1 MIKGYYFI
9 TDSGISRKGN
19 VSDVKN
25 AVRAGVKVIQY
36 RNKNIDSGVLY
47 REALKLRKIVKKAV
61 FLINDR
67 ADIALAVGADGV
79 HIGQSDLPY
88 EKARKI
94 LGKNKIIGVTAH
106 NVKEAMAAE
115 RAGAD
120 YLGVSPVFATRTKK
134 DAGFAA
140 GIDIIKKIKKR
151 VKIPVVAI
159 GGINLSNAKSVVD
172 AGADSLCAISAV
184 VTRKDVKR
192 EIEKFQALFK
202 ERF

>member
-79 HIGQSDLPY
+79 HVGQSDLPY

-94 LGKNKIIGVTAH
+94 LEKIRLLALPRIMSKRQWLQSAQELIIWAFH
-106 NVKEAMAAE
+106 
-115 RAGAD
+115 RF
-120 YLGVSPVFATRTKK
+120 SPQGQKK
-134 DAGFAA
+134 
-140 GIDIIKKIKKR
+140 
-151 VKIPVVAI
+151 
-159 GGINLSNAKSVVD
+159 
-172 AGADSLCAISAV
+172 
-184 VTRKDVKR
+184 T
-192 EIEKFQALFK
+192 QALLQVLIL
-202 ERF
+202 

>member
-1 MIKGYYFI
+1 
-9 TDSGISRKGN
+9 
-19 VSDVKN
+19 
-25 AVRAGVKVIQY
+25 
-36 RNKNIDSGVLY
+36 
-47 REALKLRKIVKKAV
+47 
-61 FLINDR
+61 
-67 ADIALAVGADGV
+67 
-79 HIGQSDLPY
+79 
-88 EKARKI
+88 
-94 LGKNKIIGVTAH
+94 
-106 NVKEAMAAE
+106 MAAE